1 MDASAG
7 ANSFPPAS
15 LGPEICH
22 AKVLLA
28 MDSGRLFLGLR
39 PSAPLPG
46 ALLASVAGLV
56 HPFLG
61 CGDGND
67 GVSRHFAQLLAWIAA
82 FGSGSL
88 PHKLFFRLGELP
100 TLMTWFFLGALS
112 FWSVAILC
120 KMLFL
125 RSWDEHSVVS

>member
-46 ALLASVAGLV
+46 ALLASVAELV

-67 GVSRHFAQLLAWIAA
+67 GVSRHFAQLLAWVAA

-100 TLMTWFFLGALS
+100 TLNDLVLFGYAQFLERGNSLQDVVP
-112 FWSVAILC
+112 SV
-120 KMLFL
+120 MG
-125 RSWDEHSVVS
+125 